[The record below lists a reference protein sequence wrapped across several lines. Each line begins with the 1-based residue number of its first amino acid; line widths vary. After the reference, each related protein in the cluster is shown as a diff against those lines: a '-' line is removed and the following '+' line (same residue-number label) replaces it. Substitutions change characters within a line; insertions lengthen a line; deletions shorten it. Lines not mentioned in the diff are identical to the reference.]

1 MTFGLVRSRTGR
13 PVKPRPG
20 PKRNGERSYHAFAV
34 ACRKAGKRNLLDE
47 LMDPVRVEVA
57 SGDAD
62 PSLVAAL
69 AAYRRRP
76 FWTPT
81 ELAKIWPVVCVGL
94 VDLAKPFE
102 PRPAD
107 LRAGL
112 LRHGTALLRKAGGST
127 WFARNGLMQEY
138 FIVEDIARW
147 SNRTVEQEQFDE
159 VMKTRT

>member
-1 MTFGLVRSRTGR
+1 VTFGLVRSRTGR

-20 PKRNGERSYHAFAV
+20 PKRNGERSYLTFAR
-34 ACRKAGKRNLLDE
+34 ACRAAGKRNLLDE
-47 LMDPVRVEVA
+47 LFDPVRVQVA
-57 SGDAD
+57 AGDAE
-62 PSLVAAL
+62 PALVAAL

-112 LRHGTALLRKAGGST
+112 LRHGMVLLRRAGGST

-147 SNRTVEQEQFDE
+147 SYRTIEQAQFDE

>member
-1 MTFGLVRSRTGR
+1 MTLGLTRSRTGR
-13 PVKPRPG
+13 PVKPLPG
-20 PKRNGERSYHAFAV
+20 PRRNGERSYKAFAV

-47 LMDPVRVEVA
+47 LMDPVRVQVA

-62 PSLVAAL
+62 GALAAAL

-76 FWTPT
+76 FWTPS
-81 ELAKIWPVVCVGL
+81 ELAKMWPIVCVGL
-94 VDLAKPFE
+94 LDNIRTFDPK
-102 PRPAD
+102 PAD

-112 LRHGTALLRKAGGST
+112 LRNGMVLLRRAGGST

-147 SNRTVEQEQFDE
+147 SNRTVEQDQFDE
-159 VMKTRT
+159 IMGK